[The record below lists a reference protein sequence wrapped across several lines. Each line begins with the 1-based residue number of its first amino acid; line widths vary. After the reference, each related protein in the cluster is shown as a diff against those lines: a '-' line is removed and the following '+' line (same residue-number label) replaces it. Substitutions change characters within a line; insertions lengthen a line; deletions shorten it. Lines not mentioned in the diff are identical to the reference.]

1 MYLHAY
7 VPNEEIVVM
16 SSQKFESLSRFLA
29 IGSAALLIQLGGVA
43 VASQQPDIQG
53 EMQQVLSGHIAAPLT
68 SPAQASRGESSRST
82 SDSQAF
88 ARRLLQGWSASAV
101 AGTRPAKKHHVA
113 ANSPKYQDVQAMVR
127 RQLLGA

>member
-1 MYLHAY
+1 
-7 VPNEEIVVM
+7 M
-16 SSQKFESLSRFLA
+16 SSQKLRSLSRFLA
-29 IGSAALLIQLGGVA
+29 TGSAALLMQVGGVA
-43 VASQQPDIQG
+43 VAGQQPDIQQQ
-53 EMQQVLSGHIAAPLT
+53 MQQVLSGHVEAHLT
-68 SPAQASRGESSRST
+68 SPVQASRGESPQST

-101 AGTRPAKKHHVA
+101 ADTRPAKEHHVA

>member
-1 MYLHAY
+1 
-7 VPNEEIVVM
+7 M
-16 SSQKFESLSRFLA
+16 SSQNLRSSSRFLA
-29 IGSAALLIQLGGVA
+29 IGFAALLMQVGGLA
-43 VASQQPDIQG
+43 RAGQQPDIQQQ
-53 EMQQVLSGHIAAPLT
+53 MQQVLSGHIEAHLT

-88 ARRLLQGWSASAV
+88 ARRLLQGWSVSTAAR
-101 AGTRPAKKHHVA
+101 TRPSKEHHVA